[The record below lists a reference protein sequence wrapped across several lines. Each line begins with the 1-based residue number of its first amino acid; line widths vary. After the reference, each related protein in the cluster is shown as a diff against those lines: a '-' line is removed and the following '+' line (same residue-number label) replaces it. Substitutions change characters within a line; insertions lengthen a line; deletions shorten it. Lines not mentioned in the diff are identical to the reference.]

1 MMKFD
6 MTIYLYYDNGELTL
20 HKCIIFGHPRGYY
33 SVFTKAIDF
42 GKHTYFLFTLVPKNT
57 E

>member
-1 MMKFD
+1 MKFD
-6 MTIYLYYDNGELTL
+6 MTIYLYYDNGELTF

-33 SVFTKAIDF
+33 SVFTKAVDF
-42 GKHTYFLFTLVPKNT
+42 GKHPYFLFTLMPEST